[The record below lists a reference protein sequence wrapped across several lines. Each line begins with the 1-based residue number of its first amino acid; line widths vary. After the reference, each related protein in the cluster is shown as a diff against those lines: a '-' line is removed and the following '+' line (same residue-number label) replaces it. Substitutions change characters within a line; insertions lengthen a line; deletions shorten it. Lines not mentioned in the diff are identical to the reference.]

1 MKKKPPEHENLERWM
16 VSYADFMTLLFAL
29 FVVLYAFAMAKQS
42 DAKSIAESI
51 AQAFNEAS
59 VVNSPGGALLV
70 PGSLATQ
77 LAEEVQEAV
86 KQQLDAS
93 QGDTGKQII
102 ENGGVM
108 MNFQTTS
115 TVSQEERDDTT
126 SGSDDERDGQNNAD
140 SATSAGD
147 LVISE
152 NETSRNENP
161 KSNEPD
167 GGSQT
172 GEGGLQAGGSADAFE
187 RGGKDQVDADTIG
200 EGKVG
205 THFDAVRRSISETVS
220 ESGME
225 NFIDINEDPHWLSIN
240 INSGLL
246 FAEDSAS
253 VLAASRP
260 VIQKI
265 AVVLSGINNYVRI
278 RGYTDDSFI
287 PNGIFRNSW
296 DLSANRAVSVL
307 NELEKSGINPER
319 MAIEKLFLHQAKID
333 TVKVQDAMVIQQAE
347 SRINYF
353 IANLGSREKVEEYFR
368 KPLPELKEQMIEVI
382 RNQYTVQEVQRNLTK
397 DVKATPSDVRKYYA
411 TLPPDSIPYIPQQV
425 EVKLLSL
432 NPVIPQQEI
441 DDVKARLRDF
451 TNKINSGE
459 NEFSTLAILYSED
472 GSSMYGGE
480 IGFKSRSELVP
491 EFASV
496 AFNLND
502 TKKVSKIVETEFGYH
517 IIQLIEKRGDRINCR
532 HILLK
537 PKVAQKD
544 LDEAKTRLD
553 SIRKDMLDG
562 KFTFEEA
569 TQWISQDKDTK
580 NNKGIM
586 VNRRTSSTKFEM
598 ADLPQEIAKVVD
610 KMEVG
615 DISEPFI
622 MIDQSRNKEI
632 VAIVKLSRRI
642 EGHKANLSDD
652 YQILK
657 NMYENNR
664 KAKII
669 DDWVVKKQKET
680 YVRIDDDWRNCEF
693 KYSGWI
699 KK

>member
-1 MKKKPPEHENLERWM
+1 MKIK
-16 VSYADFMTLLFAL
+16 FA
-29 FVVLYAFAMAKQS
+29 
-42 DAKSIAESI
+42 II
-51 AQAFNEAS
+51 
-59 VVNSPGGALLV
+59 ALLLGV
-70 PGSLATQ
+70 AVQASAQ
-77 LAEEVQEAV
+77 NNIAEEVAWVVGDEPIYKSDIEEQYM
-86 KQQLDAS
+86 QL
-93 QGDTGKQII
+93 QY
-102 ENGGVM
+102 
-108 MNFQTTS
+108 
-115 TVSQEERDDTT
+115 ERQPI
-126 SGSDDERDGQNNAD
+126 DGNPYC
-140 SATSAGD
+140 
-147 LVISE
+147 VI
-152 NETSRNENP
+152 
-161 KSNEPD
+161 
-167 GGSQT
+167 
-172 GEGGLQAGGSADAFE
+172 
-187 RGGKDQVDADTIG
+187 
-200 EGKVG
+200 
-205 THFDAVRRSISETVS
+205 
-220 ESGME
+220 
-225 NFIDINEDPHWLSIN
+225 
-240 INSGLL
+240 
-246 FAEDSAS
+246 
-253 VLAASRP
+253 
-260 VIQKI
+260 
-265 AVVLSGINNYVRI
+265 
-278 RGYTDDSFI
+278 
-287 PNGIFRNSW
+287 
-296 DLSANRAVSVL
+296 
-307 NELEKSGINPER
+307 PER

-353 IANLGSREKVEEYFR
+353 MANLGSREKVEEYFR

>member
-1 MKKKPPEHENLERWM
+1 MKIK
-16 VSYADFMTLLFAL
+16 FA
-29 FVVLYAFAMAKQS
+29 
-42 DAKSIAESI
+42 II
-51 AQAFNEAS
+51 
-59 VVNSPGGALLV
+59 ALLLGV
-70 PGSLATQ
+70 AVQVSAQ
-77 LAEEVQEAV
+77 NNIAEEVAWVVGDEPIYKSDIEEQYM
-86 KQQLDAS
+86 QL
-93 QGDTGKQII
+93 QY
-102 ENGGVM
+102 
-108 MNFQTTS
+108 
-115 TVSQEERDDTT
+115 ERQPI
-126 SGSDDERDGQNNAD
+126 DGNPYC
-140 SATSAGD
+140 
-147 LVISE
+147 VI
-152 NETSRNENP
+152 
-161 KSNEPD
+161 
-167 GGSQT
+167 
-172 GEGGLQAGGSADAFE
+172 
-187 RGGKDQVDADTIG
+187 
-200 EGKVG
+200 
-205 THFDAVRRSISETVS
+205 
-220 ESGME
+220 
-225 NFIDINEDPHWLSIN
+225 
-240 INSGLL
+240 
-246 FAEDSAS
+246 
-253 VLAASRP
+253 
-260 VIQKI
+260 
-265 AVVLSGINNYVRI
+265 
-278 RGYTDDSFI
+278 
-287 PNGIFRNSW
+287 
-296 DLSANRAVSVL
+296 
-307 NELEKSGINPER
+307 PER

-502 TKKVSKIVETEFGYH
+502 TKKVSKIVETEFGFH

-553 SIRKDMLDG
+553 SIRKDMLAG

-586 VNRRTSSTKFEM
+586 VNRRTGSTKFEM